1 MARRNGRPGDYL
13 ATSDYDGATHF
24 ASKLVYDY
32 WGNLGTRQQILA
44 RNLQE
49 IATPLNDPYPVP
61 IFNGSQ
67 FEQTNECQFET
78 IPLYIGNTNIP
89 FPTGSAYVQAFF
101 TDLDPAIPDMS
112 VGCTLVVH

>member
-13 ATSDYDGATHF
+13 FSDDYSGNTVF
-24 ASKLVYDY
+24 ASKVRSDFWQDY
-32 WGNLGTRQQILA
+32 TAGKVLK

-67 FEQTNECQFET
+67 FEQTTACQFEI
-78 IPLYIGNTNIP
+78 IPLFIGNTNIP